1 MEEEND
7 DKDDTKRKSRN
18 LSEKKRRDQFNM
30 LVNDLSGLI
39 SSTSRKMDKSTVLKS
54 TIAFLKHHNE
64 VTDKSKIHEIPQ
76 DWKPSFL
83 TNDEF
88 SHLMLEALDGFIII
102 FSSNGSIHHVSEN
115 VTSLLGYLPSD
126 LLNMT
131 IFDLAYEVD
140 HEKLYNIFLNPSALL
155 NDAPKTEVVSAESA
169 AQISCFVHLKRGALD
184 KVDTTA
190 YELVKLVGCLK
201 KYAKVENETSNTH
214 SLSFSTDC
222 FDKGLTFVGTGRVQ
236 MPQLIREMSA
246 IDPSKDEFTSKH
258 SMEWKFIFLD
268 QRAPPIIGYMPF
280 EVLGTSGY
288 DYYHFDDLDNI
299 ISCHEELM
307 QKGEGKSCY
316 YRFLTK
322 GQQWIWLQSDYYIS
336 YHNISSKPDYVVC
349 THKVVS
355 YVDVIKHNKLNSS
368 NSNKAAPKSTSATV
382 TLRDLESA
390 AAASVV
396 GDSGSVTGV
405 TVGGGVTAI
414 DVGAIEKMP
423 ATTTTKSPEI
433 DTSIVWPQRAAKLA
447 NYGTMTSAAGLASN
461 VKRKRYSHTRG
472 NESDYTSDSSSSR
485 HSLLTHLSSQARTRH
500 NLSSH
505 LHQAQ
510 QQHQHQQ
517 QQQQDHHMSNHQQ
530 QPHLPNQMHQQQ
542 IQPIAHNKL
551 SKVSQ
556 PQQAIG
562 LQLVSSPPTQFNQPT
577 YPIRNTQLMAHTF
590 LEPQQYLA
598 AIPVQPVIAPFP
610 MTPVLPTMNNSSD
623 ILPSVMMTP
632 TQTQI
637 QDQLQRKHDELQK
650 MIFQQQDE
658 LRRVSEQLLMARY
671 TIIPT
676 YNNSNHQNRH
686 YQLGN
691 SGMDHQQQQQ
701 PQFVN
706 YNYGMNDQ
714 MQTTQHDASMH
725 QQHHHQQ
732 QQMHPQQQQQPQQ
745 QSTQSLQQQMLP
757 RNPPVPDLE
766 QFGHEDIDAFLNAEA
781 LQPTLVLPSPSPTA
795 MNPQQPLQQ
804 HQQTP
809 VMSMNPHSLGVQQEE
824 NLLSFMQ
831 IPTESTTT
839 SNLHF
844 QMGLS
849 DDVTE
854 SRPEDTVGG
863 GGGGV
868 GGGQNHFNPYQTQ
881 SNQLPNDLE
890 ILPYQM
896 SSQETSQI
904 LFNSPHTPGHGQTQ

>member
-1 MEEEND
+1 
-7 DKDDTKRKSRN
+7 
-18 LSEKKRRDQFNM
+18 
-30 LVNDLSGLI
+30 
-39 SSTSRKMDKSTVLKS
+39 
-54 TIAFLKHHNE
+54 
-64 VTDKSKIHEIPQ
+64 
-76 DWKPSFL
+76 
-83 TNDEF
+83 
-88 SHLMLEALDGFIII
+88 
-102 FSSNGSIHHVSEN
+102 
-115 VTSLLGYLPSD
+115 
-126 LLNMT
+126 MT

-140 HEKLYNIFLNPSALL
+140 HEKLYNIFLNPALVI
-155 NDAPKTEVVSAESA
+155 DPPKIEVSPET
-169 AQISCFVHLKRGALD
+169 QINVFVHLKRGVLD

-190 YELVKLVGCLK
+190 YELVKLVGYIK
-201 KYAKVENETSNTH
+201 KDVTKSESTTSNTH
-214 SLSFSTDC
+214 SRSFSTDSC
-222 FDKGLTFVGTGRVQ
+222 DKGLTFVGTGRVQ
-236 MPQLIREMSA
+236 MPQLIREMSS

-355 YVDVIKHNKLNSS
+355 YVDVIKQNKLNSS
-368 NSNKAAPKSTSATV
+368 NKTTAKCTSATV
-382 TLRDLESA
+382 TLRDLEGA
-390 AAASVV
+390 AAV
-396 GDSGSVTGV
+396 GGSGSVSGV
-405 TVGGGVTAI
+405 
-414 DVGAIEKMP
+414 DVSGIEKMP

-433 DTSIVWPQRAAKLA
+433 DSSIVWPQRAAKLA
-447 NYGTMTSAAGLASN
+447 NYGSMTSAAGLSSN
-461 VKRKRYSHTRG
+461 VKRKRYSHTRC

-485 HSLLTHLSSQARTRH
+485 HSLMTHLSSQARNRH
-500 NLSSH
+500 NLSSQ

-510 QQHQHQQ
+510 QQQQ
-517 QQQQDHHMSNHQQ
+517 QQQQHSMSTHQQ
-530 QPHLPNQMHQQQ
+530 QPHLQHQMQQQ
-542 IQPIAHNKL
+542 QMQSLPHTKL
-551 SKVSQ
+551 TKMS
-556 PQQAIG
+556 QQAIG
-562 LQLVSSPPTQFNQPT
+562 LQLVSSPPTQFAQPT
-577 YPIRNTQLMAHTF
+577 YPMRNPQLMGHTF

-610 MTPVLPTMNNSSD
+610 MTPVLSPMNNSSD
-623 ILPSVMMTP
+623 ILPSVMMTQ

-676 YNNSNHQNRH
+676 YNNPNQNRH
-686 YQLGN
+686 FQLGA
-691 SGMDHQQQQQ
+691 SSIDHHQQQQ

-714 MQTTQHDASMH
+714 LQNTHHDVPMH
-725 QQHHHQQ
+725 QQQHQHQQ
-732 QQMHPQQQQQPQQ
+732 QQQTHQQHPQQ

-766 QFGHEDIDAFLNAEA
+766 QYGHEDIDAFLNAEA
-781 LQPTLVLPSPSPTA
+781 LQPTLVLPSPSPTT
-795 MNPQQPLQQ
+795 MNPQQQLQP
-804 HQQTP
+804 HQQP
-809 VMSMNPHSLGVQQEE
+809 SAMSMNPHNLGVQQDDS
-824 NLLSFMQ
+824 LLSYMHMQ
-831 IPTESTTT
+831 TEPTTT

-844 QMGLS
+844 QMGIS
-849 DDVTE
+849 DDGSE
-854 SRPEDTVGG
+854 SRGEDVTVA
-863 GGGGV
+863 
-868 GGGQNHFNPYQTQ
+868 GQNRFNPYQTQ

-896 SSQETSQI
+896 SQETSQI
-904 LFNSPHTPGHGQTQ
+904 LFNSPHTPGQSQ